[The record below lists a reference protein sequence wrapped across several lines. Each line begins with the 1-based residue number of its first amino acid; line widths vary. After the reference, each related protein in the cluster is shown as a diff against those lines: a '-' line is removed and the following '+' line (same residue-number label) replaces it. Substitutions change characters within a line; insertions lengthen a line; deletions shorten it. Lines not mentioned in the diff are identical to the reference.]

1 MGFFVRVRPEDLSRP
16 QSQSDSGE
24 PQKDLE
30 LIMIAN
36 AKKMGLSLVEL
47 NEFTTDEFVRLVDV
61 FVGDDATGERW
72 ATQADIDRLLG

>member
-1 MGFFVRVRPEDLSRP
+1 
-16 QSQSDSGE
+16 
-24 PQKDLE
+24 
-30 LIMIAN
+30 MIAN

-61 FVGDDATGERW
+61 FVGDDAAGERW